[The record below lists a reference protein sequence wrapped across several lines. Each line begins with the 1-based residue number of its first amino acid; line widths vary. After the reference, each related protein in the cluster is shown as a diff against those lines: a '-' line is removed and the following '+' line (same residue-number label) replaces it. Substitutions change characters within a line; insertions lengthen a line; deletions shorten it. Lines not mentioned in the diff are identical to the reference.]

1 MAEITDAAE
10 GETPDADSLF
20 SEVPSN
26 PDQMTEVVIES
37 LGDMWTG
44 LLARLPFIG
53 IGFLALLA
61 TWVISRAAMWI
72 ARRVLLASRVRRS
85 LRDLIMQLLSAVIWV
100 IGLLVAIVIVFPG
113 ISPAKV
119 LTGLGIGSVA
129 LGFAFKDIVENFLAG
144 VLILWKFPFDPGDFI
159 VCGDIDGTVEEVT
172 IRMTEVR
179 RTNGELVVLPNAKL
193 FKEPV
198 VVRTS
203 KSVRRMTIPAGVA
216 YEADVDEARRV
227 ITEAVEA
234 CETVDNDHPIEV
246 FVDGLGASSVDFAV
260 TWWCGAMPLE
270 ERASR
275 DEVVGAVKKALDAA
289 GIEIP
294 WPQQVVSF
302 KGPVA
307 VDRDPKEG

>member
-1 MAEITDAAE
+1 MPETTDSTAAD
-10 GETPDADSLF
+10 TPASDSLF
-20 SEVPSN
+20 AEVPSN

-37 LGDMWTG
+37 LGGLWTDF
-44 LLARLPFIG
+44 LARLPFIAAG
-53 IGFLALLA
+53 IGVLVATLFASRLAGY
-61 TWVISRAAMWI
+61 VM
-72 ARRVLLASRVRRS
+72 RRVLVASRVKRS
-85 LRDLIMQLLSAVIWV
+85 LRDLILQLLAVVVWV
-100 IGLLVAIVIVFPG
+100 LGLIIAVVIVFPG

-144 VLILWKFPFDPGDFI
+144 ILILWKFPFDPGDYI
-159 VCGDIDGTVEEVT
+159 VCGEVEGIVEEIT
-172 IRMTEVR
+172 IRMTELR
-179 RTNGELVVLPNAKL
+179 RTNGELIVLPNARL

-203 KSVRRMTIPAGVA
+203 QSVRRMTIAAGVA

-227 ITEAVEA
+227 ITEAVKA
-234 CETVDNDHPIEV
+234 CDTVNQDHEVEV
-246 FVDGLGASSVDFAV
+246 FIDGLGASSVDFAV
-260 TWWCGAMPLE
+260 TWWCGAMPLQ

-275 DEVVGAVKKALDAA
+275 DQVVGSVKKALDAA

-302 KGPVA
+302 KTPLA
-307 VDRDPKEG
+307 VDRGKEG